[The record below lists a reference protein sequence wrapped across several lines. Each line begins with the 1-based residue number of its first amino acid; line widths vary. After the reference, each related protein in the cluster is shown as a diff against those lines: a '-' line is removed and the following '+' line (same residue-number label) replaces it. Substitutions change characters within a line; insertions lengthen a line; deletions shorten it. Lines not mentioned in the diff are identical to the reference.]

1 MTASKLLTQ
10 QHPIN
15 TLPAFHPANPF
26 NPGMFRALHP
36 PYRNRPT
43 NVLFESI
50 RTLSIIRRARHRGE
64 DKARIMSSENNRPD
78 ADILIVGGGLSG
90 TLLAVQLLRLPGQRR
105 IVIIEPRPELGRGEA
120 YSATELGH
128 TLNGNAARMSVDP
141 DDTEDLTRWL
151 GDFIAAGGWPES
163 DEQHVPVGE
172 LFPPRGIFGLY
183 VQQRLAEAQAVG
195 AQFGSTVE
203 HVHGEAVDLQVEPS
217 GVRITLA
224 DNRELTGRFS
234 VLATG
239 MFAAARTPQR
249 DSNALNAAAVD
260 PWGVKAMRHLDPQGR
275 VLIIGSGLTMV
286 DAVVSLEQ
294 AGHRGPI
301 DVFSRHG
308 LLPHVR
314 RQPPSWPDFLAA
326 DHSIRST
333 RQLVRALREQCA
345 QAIAQGIDWQAPL
358 DTVRVHIPRLW
369 SQASDLE
376 RRQFV
381 RHVRPWWESHHHR
394 SPPPSAKLLDR
405 LMQEGRLNIHAA
417 SLQDVLAREAEQVR
431 IRVRYRGEDQSTEI
445 SGDALINST
454 GIQYDWRRVDKALPR
469 QLLARG
475 LIQPGP
481 LALGI
486 DADAGGAV
494 RDAAGQVS
502 ARLFAMGPPLR
513 GLWWES
519 TAVTDVALQAK
530 ALAARLVGEA

>member
-1 MTASKLLTQ
+1 MTPE
-10 QHPIN
+10 H
-15 TLPAFHPANPF
+15 NP
-26 NPGMFRALHP
+26 
-36 PYRNRPT
+36 
-43 NVLFESI
+43 
-50 RTLSIIRRARHRGE
+50 
-64 DKARIMSSENNRPD
+64 PD
-78 ADILIVGGGLSG
+78 ADVLIIGGGLSG

-105 IVIIEPRPELGRGEA
+105 IVIVESRSELGRGEA

-141 DDTEDLTRWL
+141 DDADDLTRWL
-151 GDFIAAGGWPES
+151 TAYIASGGWPES
-163 DEQHVPVGE
+163 DQQHVPVAE

-195 AQFGSTVE
+195 ERFGSTVE
-203 HVHGEAVDLQVEPS
+203 HVRGEVTDLQVEAS
-217 GVRITLA
+217 GVRVSLA
-224 DNRELTGRFS
+224 GHTEPLNGRFG

-260 PWGVKAMRHLDPQGR
+260 PWDVNAMRQLDPRGR

-314 RQPPSWPDFLAA
+314 RQPPTWPDFLGA
-326 DHSIRST
+326 DHTIRST
-333 RQLVRALREQCA
+333 RQLVRALREQCR
-345 QAIAQGIDWQAPL
+345 QAAEQGIDWQAPL

-369 SQASDLE
+369 SQATDLQ

-394 SPPPSAKLLDR
+394 SPPTSAQLLDR
-405 LMQEGRLNIHAA
+405 LIAEGRLHVHAA
-417 SLQDVLAREAEQVR
+417 SLLDVEDSPAGEVR
-431 IRVRYRGEDQSTEI
+431 IRVRYRGREDASTER
-445 SGDALINST
+445 GAALINST
-454 GIQYDWRRVDKALPR
+454 GIQYDWRRVDRALPR
-469 QLLARG
+469 NLLARG
-475 LIQPGP
+475 LIKPGP

-486 DADAGGAV
+486 AADAGGAV
-494 RDAAGQVS
+494 LDAEGAVS
-502 ARLFAMGPPLR
+502 SRLFAMGPPLR

-519 TAVTDVALQAK
+519 TAVNDVASQAK
-530 ALAARLVGEA
+530 ALAARLAAASL